1 MDTLFEQ
8 TFMLVVRIATSILE
22 GTADAEACAMALSAQ
37 ADQVQ
42 TGVRDAES
50 AFDSAPGEDT
60 LGGVTD
66 ARAAFCG
73 QVAGERLLEAFVR
86 RGEWGITRALDT
98 FDRTANVLIR
108 YLNAESEGDRS
119 RAMAAVEEACSM
131 LPVDRRVTLSPPG

>member
-22 GTADAEACAMALSAQ
+22 GTADADAGAAALSAQ
-37 ADQVQ
+37 ADQVE
-42 TGVRDAES
+42 TGVHAAES

-60 LGGVTD
+60 LDGVVC
-66 ARAAFCG
+66 ARAALCA

-86 RGEWGITRALDT
+86 RGGWGITRALDT
-98 FDRTANVLIR
+98 FDRTANMLVR

-119 RAMAAVEEACSM
+119 RAMAAVEEARST
-131 LPVDRRVTLSPPG
+131 LPADRRVTLSPQG